1 MVMIRPGTIFILRR
15 LSNHSTVQRKRNKN
29 MNPDFLFVCPPFIT
43 MQDVGTGFCAFI
55 YIETTIRY
63 TAEIGN
69 TCLLF
74 YENTTLV
81 SGTIR
86 YEWLLWNI
94 HNRDGNERRL
104 KWPCKLNG
112 FSWKKL
118 RCGPLFTKRTGARS
132 RVFESR
138 SQAICI
144 KTFRIALKF
153 DVHPAAALPKCSS
166 NFRAIRCRHIFI
178 ICTVFLAC

>member
-29 MNPDFLFVCPPFIT
+29 MNPDFLFVCPPLIT
-43 MQDVGTGFCAFI
+43 MQDVGTGFYDFI

-81 SGTIR
+81 SVTIR
-86 YEWLLWNI
+86 YEWLLRNI
-94 HNRDGNERRL
+94 HYRDGNEID
-104 KWPCKLNG
+104 
-112 FSWKKL
+112 
-118 RCGPLFTKRTGARS
+118 TKRGHDDSTSAVRMFIRYIVPGKCLIECRGFHMKWIAVYIFCWVLCYWVEFHPQS
-132 RVFESR
+132 CIVFIVEHS
-138 SQAICI
+138 
-144 KTFRIALKF
+144 T
-153 DVHPAAALPKCSS
+153 
-166 NFRAIRCRHIFI
+166 
-178 ICTVFLAC
+178 